1 MTSIRKAKKYNAKLA
16 AQVFEIC
23 SSNCKVKHYSRFAR
37 SLKKRLRQTNPYV
50 VWQQLWDDW
59 QQKMEDL
66 QRKILSD
73 RVGGCF
79 DVPEL
84 KYSREKTINGTG
96 YGWQNSE
103 GKKPFACCLG
113 ISPFLLY
120 GGPTLSSLADDG
132 LRHSSAGIPL
142 EGKTVFDLTNQFIKI
157 IKKQAEDDQ

>member
-23 SSNCKVKHYSRFAR
+23 SSNYKVKHYSRFAR

-50 VWQQLWDDW
+50 IWQQLWDDW

-73 RVGGCF
+73 RVSGCF

-84 KYSREKTINGTG
+84 KYSRDKTIDDTG
-96 YGWQNSE
+96 YGWLNSE
-103 GKKPFACCLG
+103 GNHHHASCLG
-113 ISPFLLY
+113 SSPVRLY
-120 GGPTLSSLADDG
+120 GDPTLSSLADNG
-132 LRHSSAGIPL
+132 LNKSSSVIPL
-142 EGKTVFDLTNQFIKI
+142 EAKLELDRMHLFVK
-157 IKKQAEDDQ
+157 DD

>member
-84 KYSREKTINGTG
+84 KYSREKTINGDG
-96 YGWQNSE
+96 YD
-103 GKKPFACCLG
+103 CLPSDG
-113 ISPFLLY
+113 NLHASCLVSSPVRLY
-120 GGPTLSSLADDG
+120 GEPTLSSLADSG
-132 LRHSSAGIPL
+132 LSKSSSVIPWEAKSRL
-142 EGKTVFDLTNQFIKI
+142 DRMHKFIKN
-157 IKKQAEDDQ
+157 D